1 MYASDMFWLADSIL
15 LSIVG
20 VPAEIVLV
28 RMCSDLNR
36 PMDQRYGYRNALA
49 GLGRIA
55 KDEGVKV
62 LFRGTTPNVTRSV
75 VMNVGYV

>member
-1 MYASDMFWLADSIL
+1 
-15 LSIVG
+15 VG

-36 PMDQRYGYRNALA
+36 PKEQRYAYRNALA

-55 KDEGVKV
+55 KDEGVSV